1 MYSPLCF
8 FPSNVILGR
17 RVLHSYTVLFLQ
29 SAALQFSRA
38 SPSTVDPTLPFD
50 FDLLAYR
57 ATFTQILGEYV
68 GNQWKLA
75 DVMQWRP
82 PVSKTR
88 MLGNIDSAKSPGL
101 YKVQGTTVE
110 GIMGGIYHQFVSL
123 LRPRLISLYTQFR
136 TLFFSKI
143 ECLKKINVNFI

>member
-1 MYSPLCF
+1 MH
-8 FPSNVILGR
+8 PSLLPRFNGKLGR
-17 RVLHSYTVLFLQ
+17 RVLLSYTVLFLQ

-75 DVMQWRP
+75 DVRQWRP
-82 PVSKTR
+82 PVSRNR

-123 LRPRLISLYTQFR
+123 LRPRLIGLYTQFR
-136 TLFFSKI
+136 TLFFF
-143 ECLKKINVNFI
+143 ED